1 MVDATDDFDTAFAF
15 FDDVFAKVP
24 PIYRQVS
31 ADYLEA
37 AGASKKQTKKEPA
50 LSLAEINERA

>member
-1 MVDATDDFDTAFAF
+1 MVDPSDDFDAAFAF

-37 AGASKKQTKKEPA
+37 AGSKHKQLKKEPA